1 MHAPVKLEAPSI
13 ALPDAALR
21 HGSLWQRF
29 LRAPLGLKISFALVA
44 VLALICVA
52 APLLAPF
59 DPNDVDVTQ
68 KLLGWNSRHWLGT
81 DHLGRDNFSRLI
93 YGARVSLGSAAAILT
108 LVLCIGIGVGG
119 LSGFVGGKV
128 DTFIMRICDMFLTFP
143 TFVLA
148 MFFVGVLGVG
158 MLNVIIAIV
167 LSHWAWYARIVR
179 SIVLSMR
186 EREYMLA
193 ARASGASRLRIF
205 VEHLLPGVLSQIV
218 VLATLDIGHMMLHV
232 SGLSFLGLGISPP
245 TPEWGVMIN
254 DARNFIYTQPMLV
267 ALPGF
272 MLFITVMAFNRV
284 GDALRDKLDPIL
296 TADEHGH

>member
-13 ALPDAALR
+13 ALPDAAVR

-29 LRAPLGLKISFALVA
+29 LRTPLTLKISF
-44 VLALICVA
+44 VLIAMLLLMCVA
-52 APLLAPF
+52 APLLAPH

-68 KLLGWNSRHWLGT
+68 KLLGWSRQHWLGT
-81 DHLGRDNFSRLI
+81 DHLGRDNLSRLI
-93 YGARVSLGSAAAILT
+93 YGTRISLGSAAAILA
-108 LVLCIGIGVGG
+108 LVLFIGISVGG
-119 LSGFVGGKV
+119 LSGFFGGKV
-128 DTFIMRICDMFLTFP
+128 DTLIMRVCDVFLTFP

-158 MLNVIIAIV
+158 MVNVIIAIV

-186 EREYMLA
+186 ERDYMLA
-193 ARASGASRLRIF
+193 ARASGASQLRVFI
-205 VEHLLPGVLSQIV
+205 EHLLPGVLSQIV

-232 SGLSFLGLGISPP
+232 SGLSFLGLGIAPP

-267 ALPGF
+267 ALPGC

-284 GDALRDKLDPIL
+284 GDALRDKLDPTL
-296 TADEHGH
+296 VADEHGH